1 MANTSG
7 ALWAALAGFI
17 VLMFFPWLISSVHR
31 LWKKKPSSSSHFAI
45 YYVILF
51 LWFIVIISRSIM
63 LHTSLDLNF
72 WSKFES
78 NNRFSI
84 FMTAVFFLLVFYV
97 FRYLVI
103 KANKIKPTKSIVA
116 PNPIS
121 IDKDFIIRIR
131 RRKRKLYYI
140 LGIIFIIIVI
150 YLLIT

>member
-1 MANTSG
+1 
-7 ALWAALAGFI
+7 
-17 VLMFFPWLISSVHR
+17 
-31 LWKKKPSSSSHFAI
+31 
-45 YYVILF
+45 
-51 LWFIVIISRSIM
+51 
-63 LHTSLDLNF
+63 
-72 WSKFES
+72 
-78 NNRFSI
+78 
-84 FMTAVFFLLVFYV
+84 MTAVFFLLVFYV